1 MSIEIIITGLASAGF
16 GFALGAVWFRG
27 QWVAE
32 HARCRHLESELGV
45 ERDRSRQALEQQ
57 KDTYERLVQDLKLTE
72 DKLRSSFTA
81 VATSVL
87 DKNTERFRESAEK
100 DLRQIK
106 TEGAA
111 DLDSRVNV
119 FAQAVEDIK
128 TRLREANEKIVHFE
142 KDRVETYARLEQQM
156 KQMHEQEV
164 RLISETDRLKSALT
178 TSSSVRGRW
187 GELVLRNILSSSELM
202 QHIDYEEQ
210 AGTRTADGDDL
221 KPDFVVRLPHAD
233 QFLVIDAKTSLYES
247 YLEGESATTEAER
260 RATHLEFAKKCR
272 KRVTDLS
279 SREYQKNVSAS
290 VPYVIMFVPG
300 EAAIR
305 AAFDADPEIFQFA
318 MDRKVFIA
326 SPVTIIP
333 LLMLVANGW
342 RQFKMST
349 QAADLSKAV
358 EQVGD
363 RLNTFV
369 DRLSKVQ
376 KGLDIATRSWNEAVD
391 KSWNGQQSVVRAL
404 ERARELGGHIPEL
417 AAMEPMQ
424 VAPRLVDDG
433 RSVREVAEFA
443 ATESVAADALAV
455 EGAALAGASVDTVN
469 AGVVAAVAVEAQK
482 RRRARKSASKIADES
497 VTESAS
503 AATVSLEDGPI
514 PE

>member
-1 MSIEIIITGLASAGF
+1 MTIENFAIALSGAVI
-16 GFALGAVWFRG
+16 GFAMGAFWFRSR
-27 QWVAE
+27 WAAE
-32 HARCRHLESELGV
+32 NARATHLESQLVGEQ
-45 ERDRSRQALEQQ
+45 ERGRDALERQ
-57 KDTYERLVQDLKLTE
+57 KETYERLIQDLKLTE
-72 DKLRSSFTA
+72 EKLRSSFTT
-81 VATSVL
+81 VATTVL
-87 DKNTERFRESAEK
+87 DRNTERFRESAEK

-106 TEGAA
+106 TEGTA
-111 DLDSRVNV
+111 DLDSRVKV
-119 FAQAVEDIK
+119 FEAAVEDLK
-128 TRLREANEKIVHFE
+128 TRLREANEKIVGFE
-142 KDRVETYARLEQQM
+142 KERVDTYARLEQQM
-156 KQMHEQEV
+156 KQMHDQET

-210 AGTRTADGDDL
+210 SGTRTADGDDL

-247 YLEGESATTEAER
+247 YLEGEQSTNDAER
-260 RATHLEFAKKCR
+260 KAIHIEFAKKCR
-272 KRVTDLS
+272 KRVLDLS
-279 SREYQKNVSAS
+279 SKEYQKNVVGS

-349 QAADLSKAV
+349 QAAELSKVV

-363 RLNTFV
+363 RLTNFV
-369 DRLSKVQ
+369 DRLSRVQ
-376 KGLDIATRSWNEAVD
+376 KGLETATRAWNEAID

-404 ERARELGGHIPEL
+404 DKARELGGHIPEL
-417 AAMEPMQ
+417 QAMDTIQISPRPVDTPRVSREAAQ
-424 VAPRLVDDG
+424 VELV
-433 RSVREVAEFA
+433 
-443 ATESVAADALAV
+443 SVAAVSGEAPETSV
-455 EGAALAGASVDTVN
+455 ES
-469 AGVVAAVAVEAQK
+469 GVE
-482 RRRARKSASKIADES
+482 E
-497 VTESAS
+497 
-503 AATVSLEDGPI
+503 I
-514 PE
+514 P